1 MVGIVNFSDYCITPF
16 YVNKTSAEKLFEK
29 LALLNFLDPIL
40 AFLRNKTNIFNITKP
55 NDN

>member
-1 MVGIVNFSDYCITPF
+1 MSFSDYCITPF

-29 LALLNFLDPIL
+29 VALLNFLDTIL
-40 AFLRNKTNIFNITKP
+40 AFLRNKTNIFNMTKQ